1 MYRIYLIF
9 KDEMIAR
16 FSLNKLKIKKKNHLA
31 PALLLLNQVVRTR
44 LEKLIIQKLEKIL
57 NFQIFKVSNCR

>member
-44 LEKLIIQKLEKIL
+44 LEKLIIQKLRK
-57 NFQIFKVSNCR
+57 NT